1 MRYIGRRLIHA
12 VLLLLAVSF
21 FSFALLQL
29 APGDFFDAMRL
40 NPEISRQTVEKYS
53 LGIRPRSAAADS
65 LRTLAAFD
73 VERQPGLSR
82 WLRMALSLRCC
93 ACAHVTRSSYPAR
106 PHCSHGC

>member
-40 NPEISRQTVEKYS
+40 NPEISRQTVEN
-53 LGIRPRSAAADS
+53 IRSEYGLDQPLPIRYERWLRSMLKGEPGLFAGFEWPCRSAAARA
-65 LRTLAAFD
+65 RT
-73 VERQPGLSR
+73 
-82 WLRMALSLRCC
+82 
-93 ACAHVTRSSYPAR
+93 
-106 PHCSHGC
+106 